1 MLQSLLLSFRIFLNY
16 FKIYSRSKVSAGQ
29 SWMVFGVPP
38 AVIQNYRAKRTKKW
52 PKMAQIES
60 NMAFMSPNPLDYV
73 LICITLHHRVIK
85 YVFLLHLLIFGQ
97 FMLRFCRKSAFFW
110 KIAIISASFFSR
122 FSVCA
127 RARAQ
132 DISVNIDP
140 IDLKFGG
147 MILYGI
153 CNKCTW
159 GIRVQLIFSYFFN
172 SSNNPRG
179 GLFSAKI

>member
-1 MLQSLLLSFRIFLNY
+1 
-16 FKIYSRSKVSAGQ
+16 
-29 SWMVFGVPP
+29 
-38 AVIQNYRAKRTKKW
+38 
-52 PKMAQIES
+52 MAQIES
-60 NMAFMSPNPLDYV
+60 NMAFMSPNPLHYV

-85 YVFLLHLLIFGQ
+85 YVFLLHLLVLGR

-110 KIAIISASFFSR
+110 KIAIISEYIFARSCMR
-122 FSVCA
+122 A

-147 MILYGI
+147 MILYDI

-159 GIRVQLIFSYFFN
+159 GIRV
-172 SSNNPRG
+172 
-179 GLFSAKI
+179 

>member
-16 FKIYSRSKVSAGQ
+16 LKLYSRSKVPAGQ

-60 NMAFMSPNPLDYV
+60 NMAFMSPNPLHYV

-85 YVFLLHLLIFGQ
+85 YVILLHLLILGR

-110 KIAIISASFFSR
+110 KIAIISEYIF
-122 FSVCA
+122 A
-127 RARAQ
+127 RSCVHARTHAGYLGEYRSDRSEIWRAIKKTQ
-132 DISVNIDP
+132 I
-140 IDLKFGG
+140 
-147 MILYGI
+147 
-153 CNKCTW
+153 
-159 GIRVQLIFSYFFN
+159 
-172 SSNNPRG
+172 
-179 GLFSAKI
+179 